1 MCLLDMRILR
11 YASDHHLYIRCI
23 RWSHILSS
31 LLRIRQRHSGLL
43 HRRAYLCIVSTSHYQ
58 YCIPNSLFPV
68 GLFPELEGWF
78 ESLFLPYV
86 RTLVCAVISFLPFSI
101 YLNMVDW
108 EPDAL
113 PAWFFMIV
121 GVIYFPGIF
130 MRTALLDSFDGL
142 SPSGWWDL
150 VKKAPMTYL
159 GLVFSVLAGVVIV
172 LYLPSGVWMTFLT
185 LSVILYMICVLMNV
199 FGLFLLKHE
208 FAEDED
214 DDGFSVSSAD

>member
-1 MCLLDMRILR
+1 MV
-11 YASDHHLYIRCI
+11 
-23 RWSHILSS
+23 
-31 LLRIRQRHSGLL
+31 RQSAMGDEGICH
-43 HRRAYLCIVSTSHYQ
+43 
-58 YCIPNSLFPV
+58 
-68 GLFPELEGWF
+68 FPELEGWF

>member
-1 MCLLDMRILR
+1 
-11 YASDHHLYIRCI
+11 
-23 RWSHILSS
+23 
-31 LLRIRQRHSGLL
+31 
-43 HRRAYLCIVSTSHYQ
+43 
-58 YCIPNSLFPV
+58 
-68 GLFPELEGWF
+68 
-78 ESLFLPYV
+78 
-86 RTLVCAVISFLPFSI
+86 
-101 YLNMVDW
+101 
-108 EPDAL
+108 
-113 PAWFFMIV
+113 
-121 GVIYFPGIF
+121 